1 MLTFQDQRSIQA
13 LTSGRICSYYYL
25 KHQTVGRFQGRLQP
39 ELRVQELL
47 SLLAVRFCCFL
58 SSLSSAGTAA
68 VCSTLSCL

>member
-47 SLLAVRFCCFL
+47 SLLAVRFCC
-58 SSLSSAGTAA
+58 
-68 VCSTLSCL
+68 